1 MRFQVLLSMGQYRLS
16 KEEVG
21 KLLDQK
27 FHVVAMT
34 QDLRHS
40 IGNWE
45 TVTAFSLAGS
55 IEALYMF
62 PINV

>member
-1 MRFQVLLSMGQYRLS
+1 MGQYRLS

-34 QDLRHS
+34 QDLRQS
-40 IGNWE
+40 IVNWE
-45 TVTAFSLAGS
+45 TVTALSLAGS